1 MGGVS
6 PGSIANRM
14 PPAEDDQARKARD
27 LSRAQRENAAARSLE
42 ATSIGEGGLRVIG
55 GSINIEAGGDLIVD
69 GDAEFNGNLTVPAG
83 SLDTAGNISAGGN
96 LTAGATVQ
104 GASLVSTGGAS
115 VTGTITAGAVSTG
128 GVSATGE
135 VSGNQGTFASGL
147 SSPGAYNT
155 LVTGGGAY
163 RATWQ
168 HETGYYGYAP
178 SSRRFKTDIE
188 SFVPDAATIEALKS
202 LRVVMFRY
210 YARPPYDQ
218 AQQPQVV
225 GLIAEEVHDLGL
237 TWLVDYDDDG
247 LPFGVRYD
255 MLSLAMMLLWQYA

>member
-1 MGGVS
+1 MSGGYQRPAGDGLGPLIRELEGIKRRLSELEIPTGTSMNSLVAQVQEAIAAIGTTVNAWLEANSYTASEIDAKIAS
-6 PGSIANRM
+6 PGDIA
-14 PPAEDDQARKARD
+14 P
-27 LSRAQRENAAARSLE
+27 
-42 ATSIGEGGLRVIG
+42 
-55 GSINIEAGGDLIVD
+55 
-69 GDAEFNGNLTVPAG
+69 GNV
-83 SLDTAGNISAGGN
+83 TAS
-96 LTAGATVQ
+96 
-104 GASLVSTGGAS
+104 
-115 VTGTITAGAVSTG
+115 
-128 GVSATGE
+128 GE
-135 VSGNQGTFASGL
+135 VTGNQGTFASGL

-218 AQQPQVV
+218 AQQPQVY

-237 TWLVDYDDDG
+237 TWLVDYDEDG

-255 MLSLAMMLLWQYA
+255 MLSLAMLLLWQYA